1 LTFENNDVDSTEKI
15 RIVRKG
21 VGMGFIIGLIITV
34 YWIVQIVDCLK
45 SDFSGYNKIIW
56 ILVLI
61 FLGPLGAI
69 IYSFVG
75 KDQKIS

>member
-1 LTFENNDVDSTEKI
+1 
-15 RIVRKG
+15 
-21 VGMGFIIGLIITV
+21 MGFIIGLIVAV
-34 YWIVQIVDCLK
+34 YWIIQIVDCLK
-45 SDFSGYNKIIW
+45 SNFSGYNKLIW

-69 IYSFVG
+69 FYSFIG

>member
-1 LTFENNDVDSTEKI
+1 
-15 RIVRKG
+15 
-21 VGMGFIIGLIITV
+21 MGFIIGLIVTV

-45 SDFSGYNKIIW
+45 SDFTGHNKIIW

-75 KDQKIS
+75 KDQKVL

>member
-1 LTFENNDVDSTEKI
+1 
-15 RIVRKG
+15 

>member
-1 LTFENNDVDSTEKI
+1 V
-15 RIVRKG
+15 VKG
-21 VGMGFIIGLIITV
+21 KNMGFIIGLIITV
-34 YWIVQIVDCLK
+34 YWIFQIVDCLK
-45 SDFSGYNKIIW
+45 SSFAGYNKIIW

-69 IYSFVG
+69 FYSFIG

>member
-1 LTFENNDVDSTEKI
+1 
-15 RIVRKG
+15 
-21 VGMGFIIGLIITV
+21 MGLIIGLIITV
-34 YWIVQIVDCLK
+34 YWIIQIVDCLK
-45 SDFSGYNKIIW
+45 SDFSGSNKIIW

-61 FLGPLGAI
+61 LLGPLGAI

>member
-1 LTFENNDVDSTEKI
+1 
-15 RIVRKG
+15 
-21 VGMGFIIGLIITV
+21 MGFIIGLIVTV

-69 IYSFVG
+69 IYFFVG
-75 KDQKIS
+75 KDQKLR